1 MSIDRREMPVPGAP
15 PGLRFPMLTRSSPA
29 PGLQLWSVERRD
41 LPLVH
46 VLWLWH
52 AGNAADPA
60 TTPGLAALTADML
73 DEGTHDLTMPQLH
86 DALARIG
93 GQLDTDIG
101 HDATVLSLTA
111 LSAHRERAIA
121 LLVAMA
127 ERPRF
132 DASDLDRVRG
142 LRLNRLR
149 QLRHSASS
157 LADLVAM
164 QHLFGSHPYGRSA
177 LGTETSLAGFDVDAV
192 RARHA
197 AYARTPVTLV
207 AVGDIDH
214 DEFTRLVA
222 ASMPLASRDGGGGP
236 SATSD
241 PLESDVPGA
250 PSSASMPG
258 RSRLVFVPRRGAAQS
273 ELRIGRVAAAR
284 STPDYHALVVTNTL
298 LGGAFVS
305 RINSK
310 LREEK
315 GVTYGARSAFQFLRE
330 PGPFLVHTSVQ
341 SDATAG
347 SVRDVLTELDDLGGS
362 RPVTAAE
369 LASAQGSLTRGYARG
384 FETAEQVARSAA
396 QLALF
401 DLPDDTFDTFV
412 DRVEAVTAEGV
423 TRLART
429 WLHSDQMHAVVVGD
443 PETARRGLG
452 EVGLGEPE
460 ERLAD
465 DLLK

>member
-1 MSIDRREMPVPGAP
+1 V
-15 PGLRFPMLTRSSPA
+15 
-29 PGLQLWSVERRD
+29 PGLQLWSVERRE

-52 AGNAADPA
+52 AGNAEDDPA
-60 TTPGLAALTADML
+60 SPGLAALTADML
-73 DEGTHDLTMPQLH
+73 DEGTDDLTMPQLH
-86 DALARIG
+86 DALARVG

-111 LSAHRERAIA
+111 LSTHRARAVD

-127 ERPRF
+127 ERPRL
-132 DASDLDRVRG
+132 DEADLERVRG
-142 LRLNRLR
+142 LRMNRLR
-149 QLRHSASS
+149 QLRHSAGS

-164 QHLFGSHPYGRSA
+164 QHLFGTHPYGRSA
-177 LGTETSLAGFDVDAV
+177 LGTETSLSSFDVDAV
-192 RARHA
+192 RSRHA
-197 AYARTPVTLV
+197 AYTRTPVTIV

-214 DEFTRLVA
+214 AEFERLVTS
-222 ASMPLASRDGGGGP
+222 SMTLAPRVGP
-236 SATSD
+236 VD
-241 PLESDVPGA
+241 RQQQHVPTTR
-250 PSSASMPG
+250 S
-258 RSRLVFVPRRGAAQS
+258 SRLVFVPRSGAAQS

-330 PGPFLVHTSVQ
+330 PGPFLVQTSVQ
-341 SDATAG
+341 SDATAA
-347 SVRDVLTELDDLGGS
+347 SVRDVLTELDDLGAA
-362 RPVTAAE
+362 RPVTPVE
-369 LASAQGSLTRGYARG
+369 LTSAKDSLTRGYARG

-412 DRVEAVTAEGV
+412 DRVEAVTAADV
-423 TRLART
+423 TRLATT
-429 WLHSDQMHAVVVGD
+429 WLRSADMHAVVVGD
-443 PETARRGLG
+443 PEVAGRGLD
-452 EVGLGEPE
+452 EVGLGEPQ

>member
-1 MSIDRREMPVPGAP
+1 MTFDRREMPVPGAP
-15 PGLRFPMLTRSSPA
+15 PGLRFPSLTRSTLV

-52 AGNAADPA
+52 AGNAADAA

-73 DEGTHDLTMPQLH
+73 DEGTDDLTMPQLH

-111 LSAHRERAIA
+111 LSAHRERAVA
-121 LLVAMA
+121 LLLAMA

-132 DASDLDRVRG
+132 DEADLDRVRG
-142 LRLNRLR
+142 LRRNRLR
-149 QLRHSASS
+149 QLRHSAAS

-164 QHLFGSHPYGRSA
+164 QHLFGDHPYGRSA
-177 LGTETSLAGFDVDAV
+177 LGTETSLSTFDVDAV
-192 RARHA
+192 RIRHA
-197 AYARTPVTLV
+197 AYAQTPVTIV
-207 AVGDIDH
+207 AVGDIAH
-214 DEFTRLVA
+214 TELERLVSEHMALA
-222 ASMPLASRDGGGGP
+222 ARGGTPRPLAPYAGGT
-236 SATSD
+236 AA
-241 PLESDVPGA
+241 GA
-250 PSSASMPG
+250 STTPAD
-258 RSRLVFVPRRGAAQS
+258 RARLVFVPRRGAAQS

-330 PGPFLVHTSVQ
+330 PGPFLVNTSVQ
-341 SDATAG
+341 SDATSA
-347 SVRDVLTELDDLGGS
+347 SVRDVLTELDDLGGD
-362 RPVTAAE
+362 RPVTPSE

-384 FETAEQVARSAA
+384 FETVEQVARSAA

-401 DLPDDTFDTFV
+401 DLPLDTFDTFV
-412 DRVEAVTAEGV
+412 DRVEAVTADDV
-423 TRLART
+423 TRLARS
-429 WLHSDQMHAVVVGD
+429 WLRSDDMHAVVVGD
-443 PETARRGLG
+443 PETAGRGMD
-452 EVGLGEPE
+452 EVGLGVPE
-460 ERLAD
+460 EWLAD

>member
-1 MSIDRREMPVPGAP
+1 MSVDRREMPVPGTP
-15 PGLRFPMLTRSSPA
+15 PGLRFPTLTRSTPA

-52 AGNAADPA
+52 AGNAADA
-60 TTPGLAALTADML
+60 AATPGLAALTADML

-111 LSAHRERAIA
+111 LSEHRARAIA

-164 QHLFGSHPYGRSA
+164 QHLFGSHPYGRSP
-177 LGTETSLAGFDVDAV
+177 LGTETSLAAFDVDAV

-214 DEFTRLVA
+214 DEFARLVA
-222 ASMPLASRDGGGGP
+222 ANMQVAPREGGDGSGPASSVP
-236 SATSD
+236 SVAD
-241 PLESDVPGA
+241 
-250 PSSASMPG
+250 

-298 LGGAFVS
+298 VGGAFVS

-330 PGPFLVHTSVQ
+330 PGPFLVNTSVQ
-341 SDATAG
+341 SDATAA

-362 RPVTAAE
+362 RPVTPGE

-384 FETAEQVARSAA
+384 FETVEQVARSAA

-412 DRVEAVTAEGV
+412 DRVEAVSPDDV
-423 TRLART
+423 SRLART
-429 WLHSDQMHAVVVGD
+429 WLSSAGMHAVVVGD
-443 PETARRGLG
+443 PETAGRGLD

>member
-1 MSIDRREMPVPGAP
+1 MSVDRREIPVPGMP
-15 PGLRFPMLTRSSPA
+15 PGLRFPTLTRSTPA

-52 AGNAADPA
+52 AGNAADA
-60 TTPGLAALTADML
+60 AATPGLAALTADML

-111 LSAHRERAIA
+111 LSEHRARAIA

-127 ERPRF
+127 ERPRL
-132 DASDLDRVRG
+132 DASDLERVRG

-177 LGTETSLAGFDVDAV
+177 LGTETSLAAFDVDAV

-214 DEFTRLVA
+214 DEFARLVA
-222 ASMPLASRDGGGGP
+222 ANMQVAPREGGDVSGAASFA
-236 SATSD
+236 S
-241 PLESDVPGA
+241 VPD
-250 PSSASMPG
+250 

-330 PGPFLVHTSVQ
+330 PGPFLVNTSVQ
-341 SDATAG
+341 SDATAA

-362 RPVTAAE
+362 RPVTPGE

-412 DRVEAVTAEGV
+412 DRVEAVRPDDV
-423 TRLART
+423 SRLART
-429 WLHSDQMHAVVVGD
+429 WLGSAGMHAVVVGD
-443 PETARRGLG
+443 PETAGRGLDG
-452 EVGLGEPE
+452 VGLGEPE